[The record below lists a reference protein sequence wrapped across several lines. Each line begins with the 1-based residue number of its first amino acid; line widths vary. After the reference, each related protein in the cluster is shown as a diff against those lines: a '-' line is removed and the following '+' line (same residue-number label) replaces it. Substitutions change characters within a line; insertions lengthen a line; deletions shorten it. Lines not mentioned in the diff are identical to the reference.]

1 MGLKDTFEKKGSTFG
16 AGQGGNSSNLQSE
29 RDAVVGDLKQSKLHL
44 DYSINGNPEILG
56 APSPSI
62 LDLNGKKPKTPNRDG
77 QTPPINNTF
86 KNGTYKNSAPDA
98 GIGRI

>member
-1 MGLKDTFEKKGSTFG
+1 MGLKEKFEQNGSTFG

-29 RDAVVGDLKQSKLHL
+29 RDAVVGDLKQSKLHF
-44 DYSINGNPEILG
+44 DYSVNGNPEILG

-62 LDLNGKKPKTPNRDG
+62 LDLNGKKPKAPNRDG
-77 QTPPINNTF
+77 QTSPINNTF